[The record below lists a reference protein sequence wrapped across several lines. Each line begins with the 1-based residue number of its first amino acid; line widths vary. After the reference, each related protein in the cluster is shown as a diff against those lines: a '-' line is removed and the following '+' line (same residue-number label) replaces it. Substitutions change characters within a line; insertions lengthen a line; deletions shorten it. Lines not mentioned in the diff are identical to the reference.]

1 MHKHHPQRLAF
12 ATATTAALT
21 GDLLTDVNRDG
32 KVDLPAA
39 ANGENDFYSLVTV
52 LKGSALGMTTSGA
65 TTYGPIRIG
74 ISTGDDHP
82 RLGMI
87 TAD

>member
-1 MHKHHPQRLAF
+1 MTAGHPRMQQETPHAQAPPSAPRL
-12 ATATTAALT
+12 
-21 GDLLTDVNRDG
+21 RD
-32 KVDLPAA
+32 
-39 ANGENDFYSLVTV
+39 GENDFDGLVTV
-52 LKGSALGMTTSGA
+52 LKGSALGITTSGA

-87 TAD
+87 MAG

>member
-1 MHKHHPQRLAF
+1 MTAGHPRMQQETPHAQAPPSAPRL
-12 ATATTAALT
+12 
-21 GDLLTDVNRDG
+21 RDG
-32 KVDLPAA
+32 ADDLPAA
-39 ANGENDFYSLVTV
+39 ANGENDFDGLVTV

-87 TAD
+87 MSG